1 MICEILLP
9 KPIEKTFYYKT
20 LKFLEPGIV
29 VKVEFKNKKDSFN
42 SSKTNLL
49 WNILNLEVWIRM
61 FIEDKKIIT

>member
-29 VKVEFKNKKDSFN
+29 VKVEFKNKKITGVVI
-42 SSKTNLL
+42 KTHK
-49 WNILNLEVWIRM
+49 E
-61 FIEDKKIIT
+61 IICIGLFFLASRGQGEEL